1 MVRCLITYSSN
12 DDTVV
17 VVQVKIEMRLRSRR
31 ILILMIMLVAVV
43 VVVLLLLLLLLLCHC
58 CRCGDADDT
67 AVREGLTDSSNERT
81 SVSKRV
87 GFRFSLVLLKIGC
100 SSGVA

>member
-43 VVVLLLLLLLLLCHC
+43 VVLLLLLLCHC

>member
-43 VVVLLLLLLLLLCHC
+43 VVVLLLLLLCHC